1 MQTNCRRLA
10 ALAEWTGLEPA
21 TPGVTG
27 RYSNQL
33 NYHSTQVP
41 WPSRR
46 RFEQLAEWTGLEPA
60 TPGVT
65 GRYSNQLNY
74 HSVLSNRLAF
84 QPRWRIIS
92 ISSLFVKSLCSKNLK
107 KVEKLVD
114 AESLELPTYAL

>member
-1 MQTNCRRLA
+1 MRIVRFLRLIANFAAPNALIITRRSTEKTSDKQSLIVR
-10 ALAEWTGLEPA
+10 ESGL
-21 TPGVTG
+21 
-27 RYSNQL
+27 
-33 NYHSTQVP
+33 
-41 WPSRR
+41 RR
-46 RFEQLAEWTGLEPA
+46 KVLAEWTGLEPA

-84 QPRWRIIS
+84 QPRRRIIS
-92 ISSLFVKSLCSKNLK
+92 ISYLFVKSLYSKNLK